1 VIFARSDLQLGE
13 AWTLAL
19 WAEHRNAVAQRFL
32 LATRFAFTPTYRVS
46 VSAQLEH
53 AWNEIG
59 IAAGGAQQ
67 DIAAV
72 LSITAQPHDLLRL
85 RLRLRYQFEDI
96 WNNHRLPQ
104 SVWGFLD
111 AALTLRERDRLRI
124 RYDLRAFL
132 DERDSTSA
140 RAPNPEHWIRLEYTF
155 RY

>member
-1 VIFARSDLQLGE
+1 VLFARADLQLAA

-19 WAEHRNAVAQRFL
+19 WAEHRNTGAQRFL
-32 LATRFAFTPTYRVS
+32 LATRLAYTPTRRVS
-46 VSAQLEH
+46 VAAQFKH

-59 IAAGGAQQ
+59 LAARGVQQ

-72 LSITAQPHDLLRL
+72 LSLAAQPHDLLRL
-85 RLRLRYQFEDI
+85 RLRLRYDFEDI
-96 WNNHRLPQ
+96 WSNHRLPQ
-104 SVWGFLD
+104 TVRGYLD
-111 AALTLRERDRLRI
+111 AALTLRERDLLRI

-140 RAPNPEHWIRLEYTF
+140 RAPNPEHWIWLEYTF